1 MKGISHKHWCFHFP
15 VKIKKPVTQPPLL
28 REMISVP
35 TPFPQLEVDNCIN
48 GLDADSLT
56 TYTA

>member
-1 MKGISHKHWCFHFP
+1 
-15 VKIKKPVTQPPLL
+15 
-28 REMISVP
+28 MISVP
-35 TPFPQLEVDNCIN
+35 TPFPQLEVDNCVN